1 MKKLLTIVL
10 ALAMVLCMG
19 VFSFAAAEAVSGTLA
34 DGTVIS
40 KPVSEVLKNGEAAL
54 MELQDAAPE
63 KAASLEAFLAA
74 SEAGSRTIS
83 CGVVDFGGFFDE
95 ISEDTVIVPLP
106 APGTRKGDKVLVSLS
121 NDMSRVLTS
130 DEDGI
135 VNVAFPRSTSCVGY
149 CVSVMK
155 AVDYWEPPPA
165 PPPSG
170 GESAGDSWPKREI
183 LNDSDNGQF
192 YGYYFVDTYA
202 DGTQVWGDGVYN
214 KEDPSLYNYEWGTK
228 FDSEGNPLGGTYT
241 LNRRNV
247 EDADIGFK
255 GEIHE
260 SIVFDG
266 NGKPV
271 GGVSTASG
279 TDTSGMGYTSEAR
292 KEYHSDGSYTVTN
305 IMKDPDGNTV
315 IDTATEFNADGT
327 VKSTGSPVAYDPFSY
342 EAV

>member
-1 MKKLLTIVL
+1 M
-10 ALAMVLCMG
+10 
-19 VFSFAAAEAVSGTLA
+19 
-34 DGTVIS
+34 
-40 KPVSEVLKNGEAAL
+40 
-54 MELQDAAPE
+54 
-63 KAASLEAFLAA
+63 
-74 SEAGSRTIS
+74 
-83 CGVVDFGGFFDE
+83 
-95 ISEDTVIVPLP
+95 
-106 APGTRKGDKVLVSLS
+106 
-121 NDMSRVLTS
+121 
-130 DEDGI
+130 
-135 VNVAFPRSTSCVGY
+135 
-149 CVSVMK
+149 
-155 AVDYWEPPPA
+155 
-165 PPPSG
+165 
-170 GESAGDSWPKREI
+170 
-183 LNDSDNGQF
+183 
-192 YGYYFVDTYA
+192 
-202 DGTQVWGDGVYN
+202 
-214 KEDPSLYNYEWGTK
+214 
-228 FDSEGNPLGGTYT
+228 
-241 LNRRNV
+241 